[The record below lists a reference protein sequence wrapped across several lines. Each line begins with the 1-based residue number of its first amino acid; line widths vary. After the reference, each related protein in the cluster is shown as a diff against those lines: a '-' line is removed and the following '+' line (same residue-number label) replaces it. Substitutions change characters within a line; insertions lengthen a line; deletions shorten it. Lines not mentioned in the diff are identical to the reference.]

1 MAVKDDDLQKVF
13 VDSRNRAVRARK
25 KIEDKY
31 RWKACRDAYWGA
43 QNAEMKKNQPEWKAA
58 LVSPKMFEIV
68 ERLVPVL
75 TDNNPKPL
83 VGPEESSDDQ
93 VAALLTRALG
103 REFEAEDMDTLAPPV
118 LRDCLIIGTGF
129 FRTGVNP
136 GYGKDED
143 LYTRRVPPWTV
154 YVSERA
160 TSDRKPVAIWIHN
173 RMTEAEIWCTYPP
186 EIAKEILKSVPQ
198 GKTFLRLDE
207 ETYFGGPNFQQIDG
221 PVTMESGTT
230 SQLAAGTGSWE
241 SHSENGPGSL
251 GIDSDAM
258 WDFWE
263 GYLEDPQTA
272 HVDMPD
278 PNYIAPDQMDLENPG
293 EPEQPPT
300 IKVAVPVYPH
310 GRFVCLVGD
319 TYIKSLDKPNPYPHK
334 DCPLIPVRCYDM
346 GDYFGM
352 GFLMRLLDTDE
363 AINKIQNQLLNCVAL
378 TLNPVIVADN
388 DSDINFEAFAPYPG
402 VVVTKRWDR
411 VIEFRPP
418 PALPQYVFQLL
429 QDLERLLNDAS
440 GINDIS
446 KGNVGGSLD
455 DVSGAAVQRL
465 QEPTY
470 TRIRAIL
477 RNYEKALTKWMRQ
490 VAANMLVYRDEA
502 YFRRTLGP
510 FMVEQ
515 PSVDPMTGMQTMQM
529 VEAPYPWESW
539 TEEDLDTLPDIKMS
553 VGSSLPTDKQA
564 KINNAINLYDRA
576 ALGGPPGSPGAVDQL
591 LKAADWPEREKIV
604 RDAQASFQQQQQMQQ
619 EQAMAEAQ
627 AKGQGGAPPGLNKAT
642 GSGASPEE
650 QRQQELQGGNLPQDM
665 LSLVE

>member
-1 MAVKDDDLQKVF
+1 MTEKDLEKVF

-31 RWKACRDAYWGA
+31 QWKRCRDAYFGA
-43 QNAEMKKNQPEWKAA
+43 QNVALKKDQPEWKAA

-68 ERLVPVL
+68 ERLEPVL
-75 TDNNPKPL
+75 TDSRPKPQ
-83 VGPEESSDDQ
+83 VGGEGQEDTE
-93 VAALLTRALG
+93 VAALITRALD
-103 REFEAEDMDTLAPPV
+103 REFEAQNVDTTSGPV
-118 LRDCLIIGTGF
+118 LRDMLIFGTGF

-143 LYTRRVPPWTV
+143 LYTCRVPPWTV
-154 YVSERA
+154 YASERA
-160 TSDRKPVAIWIHN
+160 TSDKKPTSVWIHN

-186 EIAKEILKSVPQ
+186 EIAKEILKAVPR

-207 ETYFGGPNFQQIDG
+207 ETYFNGPSYQEIDG
-221 PVTMESGTT
+221 PVTMESGTS
-230 SQLAAGTGSWE
+230 SQLAAGTGSFE
-241 SHSENGPGSL
+241 THVKNGPGSL

-263 GYLEDPQTA
+263 GYLEDPQTKN
-272 HVDMPD
+272 VPMPD
-278 PNYIAPDQMDLENPG
+278 PEFDPQTVPPEMMG
-293 EPEQPPT
+293 EGFEPPT
-300 IKVAVPVYPH
+300 INVPVPVYPH

-319 TYIKSLDKPNPYPHK
+319 TYIKALDRPNPYPHK
-334 DCPLIPVRCYDM
+334 DCPLIPVRCYDL
-346 GDYFGM
+346 GDYFAM

-411 VIEFRPP
+411 IIEFRPP
-418 PALPQYVFQLL
+418 PPLPNYVFQLL

-440 GINDIS
+440 GISDIS
-446 KGNVGGSLD
+446 RGNYSGGLD
-455 DVSGAAVQRL
+455 DVSGVAVNAL
-465 QEPTY
+465 KEPTY

-477 RNYEKALTKWMRQ
+477 RNYEKALTRWMKQ
-490 VAANMLVYRDEA
+490 TAANMLVYRDEQ

-510 FMVEQ
+510 FMVAQ
-515 PSVDPMTGMQTMQM
+515 MVPDPMTGMMVEQM

-539 TEEDLDTLPDIKMS
+539 TEDDLAMLPDIKMS
-553 VGSSLPTDKQA
+553 VGSSLPTDKNA
-564 KINNAINLYDRA
+564 KVNTAINFYDRG
-576 ALGGPPGSPGAVDQL
+576 ALGGPAGSPVAVDQL

-604 RDAQASFQQQQQMQQ
+604 RAAEQAFAQAQMMQQQQMEQ
-619 EQAMAEAQ
+619 EAS
-627 AKGQGGAPPGLNKAT
+627 GGAPPGLNKAT
-642 GSGASPEE
+642 GQGASPEE
-650 QRQQELQGGNLPQDM
+650 QRAQEQGNQNPADM
-665 LSLVE
+665 LALVE